1 MNHYVEL
8 LLGASIIVL
17 LMNVPEFLQEM
28 AASSLG
34 KMLLLSIVVFT
45 LCYCGKNAGILA
57 ALVYIIVV
65 YKTNKESF
73 KLFEGLGAS
82 ASIGSGGISL
92 NLGTAGK
99 KEKKEEEEEEEF
111 SKKKKE
117 GLAPNSDETCKAAD
131 SEKPYFNDGS
141 RTCQKT
147 EPFSLQEIEK
157 LKKMA
162 TKEGFSNFNRHR
174 NLQTHAYKLSHQ
186 NTTDND
192 RDVKVKAEKA
202 KVAASKE
209 MGDEK
214 NQSN

>member
-57 ALVYIIVV
+57 ALVYIVIV

-73 KLFEGLGAS
+73 KLFEGVEFKMSLGGAD
-82 ASIGSGGISL
+82 
-92 NLGTAGK
+92 K
-99 KEKKEEEEEEEF
+99 KKEEEEEEF
-111 SKKKKE
+111 TKKKE
-117 GLAPNSDETCKAAD
+117 GLDIAGLKPNNDETCKAVNPNMPYYNAD
-131 SEKPYFNDGS
+131 TKQ
-141 RTCQKT
+141 CQAT
-147 EPFSLQEIEK
+147 EPFSLKEIEK

-162 TKEGFSNFNRHR
+162 TKEGFSNFNRHK
-174 NLQTHAYKLSHQ
+174 NLQPTGYALSHQ

-192 RDVKVKAEKA
+192 RSVKVKAEKA
-202 KVAASKE
+202 KIAASKE
-209 MGDEK
+209 MKDEK
-214 NQSN
+214 NKSN